1 MVNFSLETVRN
12 LSNKPQ
18 HLKIQSFH
26 VILEE
31 IKKLIHNRASQ
42 GHLEISYVIPPFLL
56 GYPPYNILDCASFIY
71 HHFHK
76 EKFKVNMTKNTLCPD
91 KIIINICWKKD
102 PNEIES
108 NVFNTS
114 QNKNKSSASTAKKN
128 NKKNKKNPTIES
140 ENQKT
145 MNFFHKSGYLDSIP
159 VNTKSM
165 YL

>member
-18 HLKIQSFH
+18 HLKIMSFH

-56 GYPPYNILDCASFIY
+56 GYPPYNVLDCASFIY

-76 EKFKVNMTKNTLCPD
+76 EKFKVNMNKNTLCPD
-91 KIIINICWKKD
+91 KIVITINWKKD
-102 PNEIES
+102 PNEIEP
-108 NVFNTS
+108 NVFSNTK
-114 QNKNKSSASTAKKN
+114 KNTKKN
-128 NKKNKKNPTIES
+128 NQKKNTKKQEQV

-145 MNFFHKSGYLDSIP
+145 MNFFHKSGYMDSIP
-159 VNTKSM
+159 INTKSM

>member
-1 MVNFSLETVRN
+1 MVNFNLETVRN

-18 HLKIQSFH
+18 HLKIMSFH

-42 GHLEISYVIPPFLL
+42 GHVEISYVIPPFLL
-56 GYPPYNILDCASFIY
+56 GYPPYNVLDCASFIY
-71 HHFHK
+71 HHFHR

-91 KIIINICWKKD
+91 KIIIHINWKKD
-102 PNEIES
+102 PNEVEPD
-108 NVFNTS
+108 VFNTS
-114 QNKNKSSASTAKKN
+114 NNKNN
-128 NKKNKKNPTIES
+128 NKKKNTNTKTKKTKKQEQS
-140 ENQKT
+140 DNQKT
-145 MNFFHKSGYLDSIP
+145 MNFFHKSGYMDSIP